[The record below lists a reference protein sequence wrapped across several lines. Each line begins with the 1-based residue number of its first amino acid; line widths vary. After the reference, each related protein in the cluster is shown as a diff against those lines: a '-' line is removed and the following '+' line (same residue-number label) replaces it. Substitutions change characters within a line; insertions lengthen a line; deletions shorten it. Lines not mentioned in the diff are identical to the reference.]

1 MKKSTMLERFLKG
14 KRLYDKFIL
23 NYSMAGDGLGRKDM
37 DIEEYFREYG
47 KSRDGINYA
56 FIWDA
61 SPEGMYYW
69 SKWNTKWITHYE
81 KNNT

>member
-1 MKKSTMLERFLKG
+1 MLERFLKG

-23 NYSMAGDGLGRKDM
+23 NYTMSGLGLDRRDM

-47 KSRDGINYA
+47 ERLYGINYA

-61 SPEGMYYW
+61 SPEGVGYW

-81 KNNT
+81 NNNT